1 MYLRAAHKSSCFSLG
16 VVWRYSLWFL
26 SCLLLRCRLLLLLLL
41 LLLRARAVVSD
52 KKD

>member
-16 VVWRYSLWFL
+16 VAWRYSLWFL
-26 SCLLLRCRLLLLLLL
+26 SCLLLLLLLLL
-41 LLLRARAVVSD
+41 ARAVVSD